1 MSTEENRRQEGDTA
15 TLRTTTGGAPVKL
28 IVDVCVVAGDKVL
41 MVKYGEGA
49 GHDGQAG
56 WFLPD
61 DLMADFEAP
70 DVAAVRCLAEQTG
83 VRTTAPFLSHVES
96 FRGNDKSW
104 HLAFHFVVQLPKVPK
119 LTPAAGIVET
129 RWFDLT
135 GLPAMRDVAHGGWAR
150 ATIKEILMR
159 ASG

>member
-1 MSTEENRRQEGDTA
+1 MSGEVRIK
-15 TLRTTTGGAPVKL
+15 P

-41 MVKYGEGA
+41 LVKYGEGA

-70 DVAAVRCLAEQTG
+70 DAAAVRCLAEQTG

-96 FRGNDKSW
+96 FRGNDGSW
-104 HLAFHFVVQLPKVPK
+104 HLAFHFVVQLPKAPR
-119 LTPAAGIVET
+119 LTPSAGIAET
-129 RWFDLT
+129 RWFDLI
-135 GLPAMRDVAHGGWAR
+135 GLPAKRDVAHGGWAL
-150 ATIKEILMR
+150 ATIKEILQR